1 MLLSTAFCPP
11 AEYFALFSRGPV
23 ILDDREH
30 YQKQS
35 WRNRLRY
42 LAADGIHDFSIP
54 VVHPRAGSGSES
66 FSGASSEFRA
76 GDNSEFHAGAHCTPI
91 TEIRV
96 DYSTPWVRNL
106 RRALTTAYSSA
117 AYFDHYAPDFFAIL
131 ESRPDRLWDLN
142 LGTLRFLAQALRCPA
157 PQSKK
162 STFIPSI
169 EPRPISG
176 ELLNR
181 PDQANNLR
189 GELLDMR
196 GAIHPKHPLPPDIPP
211 IGPYFQ
217 VFSDRMPFT
226 PGLSAIDLIFNE
238 GPEAASFLLQN
249 QPTP

>member
-54 VVHPRAGSGSES
+54 VVHPRAG
-66 FSGASSEFRA
+66 
-76 GDNSEFHAGAHCTPI
+76 DNSEFRAGAHCTPI

-142 LGTLRFLAQALRCPA
+142 LGTLRFLAQALRCPVPEA
-157 PQSKK
+157 GKTT
-162 STFIPSI
+162 STPSV
-169 EPRPISG
+169 EPRAISG

-196 GAIHPKHPLPPDIPP
+196 GAIHPKHPLPPGIPP